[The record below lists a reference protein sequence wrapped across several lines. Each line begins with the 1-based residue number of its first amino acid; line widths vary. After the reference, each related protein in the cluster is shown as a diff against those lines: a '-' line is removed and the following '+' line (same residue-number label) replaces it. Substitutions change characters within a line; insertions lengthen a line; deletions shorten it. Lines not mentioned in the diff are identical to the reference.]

1 MAATRL
7 RPRLARGCSSVAY
20 HAPGTTLLP
29 PLARLGLDLTFW
41 RNKMIY
47 TSLTQPPFLSEEF
60 PTASA
65 RSVPP
70 RDHCVEWCP
79 PSDGA
84 PGPSAAVESP
94 HQPGLWLLRG
104 ALTAEQCQSVAA
116 SVRALTRDDAVQGY
130 DGVPVRAP
138 CSPLAFGPGE
148 PPRAQPAWEWFEY
161 WPARCM
167 VPLQPVAGVDG
178 RFAREELAVL
188 QSHNC
193 TDAREWPLLR
203 ELPGAGGEALRLLER
218 TPLQMV
224 APFATRAALFV
235 QLQAPQPRTA
245 PYPSRAHPVPI
256 DVPMSHGRRCSAAPS
271 STRTWTSRAW
281 AARRSPPRS
290 SRAPRRCASAGSP

>member
-20 HAPGTTLLP
+20 HAPGSTLLP

-79 PSDGA
+79 PSDGS

-130 DGVPVRAP
+130 DGVPMRAP
-138 CSPLAFGPGE
+138 CSPFAFGPGE

-256 DVPMSHGRRCSAAPS
+256 AVAMSHGRRCSAAPS